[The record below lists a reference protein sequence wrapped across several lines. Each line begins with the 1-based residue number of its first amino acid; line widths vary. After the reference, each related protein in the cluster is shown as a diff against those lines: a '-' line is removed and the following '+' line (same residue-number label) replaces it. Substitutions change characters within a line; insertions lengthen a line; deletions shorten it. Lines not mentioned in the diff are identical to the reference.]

1 MGAPPKF
8 NSKFAI
14 AIEKLDRE
22 RKQCA
27 VNEPGLDGEYKKHV
41 DEA

>member
-8 NSKFAI
+8 NFKFAI
-14 AIEKLDRE
+14 AIENLDKQ
-22 RKQCA
+22 RKYCA